1 VFDKIFLTVLRY
13 LLLWVGLPLILAVL
27 AMGPARV
34 KRGLKTAWNWLF
46 LKRMEPDEILTQ
58 VVKQHTDHVAKVK
71 QALAQAEAAELEV
84 QVNIEESDKNVATLE
99 EEARRLASRDDVMG
113 ARGALYKLNLER
125 LALDSFRQQFERQR
139 NLINESRRRLY
150 LLELQLRQYEVGR
163 SILVSQ
169 LAEAET
175 VEQQYEIARQFD
187 PFNAVADW
195 QKAEGLVL
203 EKSLNARAMERVY
216 VDTADLAVGSHPAQV
231 DPAVIEDQLAKLR
244 TGVGGSVVGNDI
256 IGADAIQIKAIDD
269 DGDRK
274 HATDRKRQK
283 ERER

>member
-1 VFDKIFLTVLRY
+1 MSTACGEPAAPVVTPAVWRLQILGVVVFEKIVLTVVLR
-13 LLLWVGLPLILAVL
+13 LLLWVGLPLLLAVL
-27 AMGPARV
+27 AVGPSRV
-34 KRGLKTAWNWLF
+34 RRGLKNCWNWLF
-46 LKRMEPDEILTQ
+46 LKRMEPEEILSQ
-58 VVKQHTDHVAKVK
+58 VVQQHTDHVAKVK
-71 QALAQAEAAELEV
+71 QTLAQAEAAELDV
-84 QVNIEESDKNVATLE
+84 QVNIQQSDKNVAALE
-99 EEARRLASRDDVMG
+99 EEARRLATRDDVMG

-125 LALDSFRQQFERQR
+125 LALDSFRQQLERRR

-175 VEQQYEIARQFD
+175 AEQQYEIARQFD

-216 VDTADLAVGSHPAQV
+216 VDTADLGVGAHPAQV

-244 TGVGGSVVGNDI
+244 RRKPRRRSTS
-256 IGADAIQIKAIDD
+256 
-269 DGDRK
+269 GDR
-274 HATDRKRQK
+274 
-283 ERER
+283 

>member
-1 VFDKIFLTVLRY
+1 M
-13 LLLWVGLPLILAVL
+13 LLWVGLPLILAVL
-27 AMGPARV
+27 AFGPSRV
-34 KRGLKTAWNWLF
+34 RRTLKSGWDWLF
-46 LKRMEPDEILTQ
+46 RKRLEPEEILTQ
-58 VVKQHTDHVAKVK
+58 VVKQHTDHVARVK
-71 QALAQAEAAELEV
+71 QALAQADAAELDV
-84 QVNIEESDKNVATLE
+84 QVNIEQSEKNIAALE
-99 EEARRLASRDDVMG
+99 EEARRLASRDDALG

-125 LALDSFRQQFERQR
+125 LALDNFRQQLQRQPTLV
-139 NLINESRRRLY
+139 NQSRRRLY

-216 VDTADLAVGSHPAQV
+216 VDTADLGVGAPQAQV

-244 TGVGGSVVGNDI
+244 TSVRGEAAQNS
-256 IGADAIQIKAIDD
+256 AADD
-269 DGDRK
+269 DSDAQR
-274 HATDRKRQK
+274 AADRKRQK
-283 ERER
+283 EHET

>member
-1 VFDKIFLTVLRY
+1 MVLLR
-13 LLLWVGLPLILAVL
+13 LLLWVGLPLMLAVL
-27 AMGPARV
+27 AVGPARV
-34 KRGLKTAWNWLF
+34 KRGLKRAWNWLF

-58 VVKQHTDHVAKVK
+58 VVQQHTDHVAKVK

-84 QVNIEESDKNVATLE
+84 QVTSKRATRTSPRW
-99 EEARRLASRDDVMG
+99 RRKPGDWPRAMTMG
-113 ARGALYKLNLER
+113 PRGPIKLNLGGWRSTTSPTARAAAE
-125 LALDSFRQQFERQR
+125 
-139 NLINESRRRLY
+139 LINESRRRLY

-175 VEQQYEIARQFD
+175 AEQQYEIARQFD

-216 VDTADLAVGSHPAQV
+216 ATRHLASAHPAKW
-231 DPAVIEDQLAKLR
+231 IR
-244 TGVGGSVVGNDI
+244 
-256 IGADAIQIKAIDD
+256 
-269 DGDRK
+269 R
-274 HATDRKRQK
+274 H
-283 ERER
+283 